1 MLIACVP
8 ACVRSYSYKGA
19 TKKKQIKTKKIVFF
33 ACVFKKKHYLW
44 FIINIKTNK
53 KMEVSSIQLI
63 YGLIGSALIV
73 AFSIIY
79 VNLKK

>member
-33 ACVFKKKHYLW
+33 ACVFKK
-44 FIINIKTNK
+44 
-53 KMEVSSIQLI
+53 
-63 YGLIGSALIV
+63 
-73 AFSIIY
+73 SIIFGLSLT
-79 VNLKK
+79 LKQIKKWKFQAFN